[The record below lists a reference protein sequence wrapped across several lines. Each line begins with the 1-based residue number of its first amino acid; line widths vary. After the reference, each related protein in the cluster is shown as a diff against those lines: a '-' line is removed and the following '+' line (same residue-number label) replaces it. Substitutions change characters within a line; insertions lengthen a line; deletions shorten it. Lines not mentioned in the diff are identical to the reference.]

1 MVKDIK
7 KVEGGTEGMRVKEVT
22 LDEKPDLLGP
32 NATSEDRPGG
42 VKENVSG
49 SDETVMKTTDVV
61 GNSNAKPLILH
72 STLC

>member
-7 KVEGGTEGMRVKEVT
+7 KIEGGTESMGVKEVT

-49 SDETVMKTTDVV
+49 SDEAVMKTTDVV